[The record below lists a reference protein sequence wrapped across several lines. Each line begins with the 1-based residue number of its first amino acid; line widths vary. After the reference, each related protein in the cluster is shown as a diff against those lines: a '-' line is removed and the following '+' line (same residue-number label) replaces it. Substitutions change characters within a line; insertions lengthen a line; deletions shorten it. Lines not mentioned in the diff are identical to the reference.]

1 MKKIYNSIE
10 VRVGGQGRLVIPA
23 SLRNC
28 LELKE
33 GDKLIARE
41 EEGRLIFEKQNTIKK
56 RLKKRFAKVDK
67 QRSLA
72 TELIAERRE
81 AANREVPE

>member
-1 MKKIYNSIE
+1 MNKIKNSIE
-10 VRVGGQGRLVIPA
+10 VRLGCQGRLVIPA
-23 SLRNC
+23 SLRSC

-41 EEGRLIFEKQNTIKK
+41 EEGKLIFEKHNTIKK
-56 RLKKRFAKVDK
+56 RLKKRFTKVDK
-67 QRSLA
+67 QRRLA

-81 AANREVPE
+81 VTSREVSE